1 MGNLLKRLSCHNPVM
16 TQKFGA
22 DPYALVYGDRVYLYM
37 TADTLEWDEQGKV
50 KENTYSSIDTIHVI
64 SSADLV
70 NWTDHGGILAST
82 DKGAAK
88 WGRNSWAPAAA
99 YKNINGK
106 DQFFLYFANGGNGIA
121 VLQSDSP
128 TGPFYDPINKPL
140 ISRAMPSC
148 ADVTWLFDPAVLM
161 DDDGSCYIYFGGGVP
176 DISVAHN
183 PRTARVAK
191 LADDMISLDGEPQ
204 VIENVSYLF
213 EDSGINKI
221 GDTYYYSYCSNFNV
235 PHDKVQ
241 ELGFGCGEIILMKS
255 KNPMG
260 PFEMDHSILKNPEF
274 FFGRGG
280 NNHHC
285 MFKFHDKY
293 YMAYHTRILEEAM
306 GINAGYRSTNIDE
319 VTVENGKVLP
329 ITGTREGVKQVCMV
343 NPYEKQPM
351 VMASHMHQMDVKK
364 GEPVLVPKQE
374 NGWICVKGVDF
385 GEEGAAQC
393 LFEVAKPSES
403 GRVVVSIDTLIG
415 TGVGSAAL
423 SKAEGVEI
431 AFAEKI
437 KGVHDLFFVFE
448 GKDFEMKNWMFR

>member
-183 PRTARVAK
+183 PGTARVAK

-204 VIENVSYLF
+204 VIENVS
-213 EDSGINKI
+213 
-221 GDTYYYSYCSNFNV
+221 
-235 PHDKVQ
+235 
-241 ELGFGCGEIILMKS
+241 
-255 KNPMG
+255 
-260 PFEMDHSILKNPEF
+260 
-274 FFGRGG
+274 
-280 NNHHC
+280 
-285 MFKFHDKY
+285 
-293 YMAYHTRILEEAM
+293 
-306 GINAGYRSTNIDE
+306 
-319 VTVENGKVLP
+319 
-329 ITGTREGVKQVCMV
+329 
-343 NPYEKQPM
+343 
-351 VMASHMHQMDVKK
+351 
-364 GEPVLVPKQE
+364 
-374 NGWICVKGVDF
+374 
-385 GEEGAAQC
+385 
-393 LFEVAKPSES
+393 
-403 GRVVVSIDTLIG
+403 
-415 TGVGSAAL
+415 
-423 SKAEGVEI
+423 
-431 AFAEKI
+431 
-437 KGVHDLFFVFE
+437 
-448 GKDFEMKNWMFR
+448 